1 MKKKGTW
8 EQKNIINIVLMV
20 LILFIGIVFVYVN
33 LVQYKA
39 GLNADIASEG
49 LLAKVIWESKEW
61 IPSEW
66 YFSTEARL
74 ISVANCAALFY
85 GMTKNICLSMGLA
98 VIVAGMFVL
107 AGLWYLGK
115 ELSFTLTQ
123 KLLMILSVMILPNNG
138 VMLELI
144 FVRAGHYAFHIGLYF
159 FTLAIY
165 LKMLKKVKVRKLEIV
180 INLLLHL
187 VIGIQGSRG
196 ILMITGPLL
205 AVEFVRHIYLW
216 WSKQKVKREDIFVG
230 CFVIVTNVVGYLGGK
245 IPLSVKLPISKHIRN
260 APRKVIEDVIPNF
273 LSAFSWE
280 GISRVE
286 KIVYIACLAVVV
298 YLVIDI
304 VVKGMKRKEIGV
316 EKWIFLN
323 FFASVT
329 LTAMAVA
336 FSTMGSS
343 NRYYVAIYFAIAM
356 GISILIGSDNKFI
369 KSGLMLITCIL
380 FVINCYKFYYPMLMK
395 QDYKQDI
402 YAQVGEYLIQ
412 EEYEY
417 AYGEFKSANT
427 ITVYSDG
434 KIQVSAVDSFT
445 DMSICKWLTSKKWYV
460 PNVPKESKTAY
471 VVPECRLAEME
482 EFLNSHS
489 GSVQFETKI
498 GDQYIYSSDYNYS
511 KLTD

>member
-1 MKKKGTW
+1 MKERRALECEKIL
-8 EQKNIINIVLMV
+8 NVILII
-20 LILFIGIVFVYVN
+20 LIIFMGFIFVFVN
-33 LVQYKA
+33 LMRYKL

-216 WSKQKVKREDIFVG
+216 WSKEKVKREDIITG
-230 CFVIVTNVVGYLGGK
+230 CFVIVTNVVGYFGGK

-273 LSAFSWE
+273 LSVFSWE
-280 GISRVE
+280 RISQVE
-286 KIVYIACLAVVV
+286 KIVYIACLVVVV

-323 FFASVT
+323 FFASVM

-369 KSGLMLITCIL
+369 KSGLMLITSIL
-380 FVINCYKFYYPMLMK
+380 FITNCCRLYYPWVTDNSFK
-395 QDYKQDI
+395 NN
-402 YAQVGEYLIQ
+402 AFVQVGEYLVQ
-412 EEYEY
+412 EGYEY
-417 AYGEFKSANT
+417 GYSDFVNANT
-427 ITVYSDG
+427 ITVYSDE
-434 KIQVSAVDSFT
+434 KIQVSGIDTFT
-445 DMSICKWLTSKKWYV
+445 EMKIGKWLTSKKWYV
-460 PNVPKESKTAY
+460 PNVPQNSKTAY
-471 VVPECRLAEME
+471 IVPDHKLNEIE
-482 EFLNSHS
+482 EFINKNPGAIEFKTQIKHL
-489 GSVQFETKI
+489 
-498 GDQYIYSSDYNYS
+498 YIYGSDYNYS

>member
-1 MKKKGTW
+1 MKKKKLL
-8 EQKNIINIVLMV
+8 EHNNIVNIILTI
-20 LILFIGIVFVYVN
+20 LILFIGIVFVYLN
-33 LVQYKA
+33 LVQYKV

-61 IPSEW
+61 IPDEW

-107 AGLWYLGK
+107 AGLWYLCK

-123 KLLMILSVMILPNNG
+123 KLLMILGTMILPNNMI
-138 VMLELI
+138 MLELI

-205 AVEFVRHIYLW
+205 AVEFVRHIYIW
-216 WSKQKVKREDIFVG
+216 WSKQKVKREDIITG
-230 CFVIVTNVVGYLGGK
+230 CFVIVINVAGYLGGK
-245 IPLSVKLPISKHIRN
+245 IPLSVKMPISKHIRN
-260 APRKVIEDVIPNF
+260 APRKIVEDVIPNF
-273 LSAFSWE
+273 FNVFSW
-280 GISRVE
+280 GSISWVE
-286 KIVYIACLAVVV
+286 KIVYIACLVLVV

-304 VVKGMKRKEIGV
+304 VVKGIKRKEIGV

-323 FFASVT
+323 FFASVM

-336 FSTMGSS
+336 FTTMGSA
-343 NRYYVAIYFAIAM
+343 NRYYVVIYFAIAM
-356 GISILIGSDNKFI
+356 GISIMMQSDKKII
-369 KSGLMLITCIL
+369 KSSLLFIVGIL
-380 FVINCYKFYYPMLMK
+380 FVTNCYRLYYPWVT
-395 QDYKQDI
+395 DNSYENN
-402 YAQVGEYLIQ
+402 AFVQVGEYLIQ
-412 EEYEY
+412 EGYEY
-417 AYGEFKSANT
+417 GYSDFVNANT
-427 ITVYSDG
+427 ITVYSDE
-434 KIQVSAVDSFT
+434 KIQVSGIDTFAE
-445 DMSICKWLTSKKWYV
+445 MKIGKWLTSKKWYV
-460 PNVPKESKTAY
+460 PNVPQNSKTAY
-471 VVPECRLAEME
+471 IVPDHKLNEIE
-482 EFLNSHS
+482 EFINKNPGAIEFKTQIKHL
-489 GSVQFETKI
+489 
-498 GDQYIYSSDYNYS
+498 YIYGSEYNYS